1 MNISLIIKKDKLLKL
16 PLFSELDS
24 NQLIQI
30 TSISS
35 IYNFRK
41 NDIIFKEGSKYLG
54 FYIVLKGTIKVY
66 KNNPQGK
73 EVTIHIIKPFNAF
86 ADIPLFEG
94 KIYPVNAQATEDCV
108 LLFIPADGF
117 KKLLLN
123 NSTICFKMLSGFAK
137 RMRTLTKKIEDLS
150 LKDVTNRLAG
160 FIVDEVL
167 KSGTDK
173 YPEPFITLAI
183 SKKTLASYLGTITE
197 TLSRTFC
204 KLENENLIR
213 VKGKKIFIK
222 NIVGLK
228 QLAE

>member
-1 MNISLIIKKDKLLKL
+1 MDISQIIKKDKLLKL

-24 NQLIQI
+24 SQLNQI

-35 IYNFRK
+35 INNYKK

-66 KNNPQGK
+66 KNNPVGK

-94 KIYPVNAQATEDCV
+94 NTYPVNAQATENCV
-108 LLFIPADGF
+108 LLFIPADEF
-117 KKLLLN
+117 KKLLIN
-123 NSTICFKMLSGFAK
+123 NSTICFRMLSGFAK
-137 RMRTLTKKIEDLS
+137 RMKTLTKKIEDLS
-150 LKDVTNRLAG
+150 LKDVLNRLAG
-160 FIVDEVL
+160 FIVDEAQ

-173 YPEPFITLAI
+173 YPEPSISLTI

-222 NIVGLK
+222 NIAALK
-228 QLAE
+228 RLAR

>member
-1 MNISLIIKKDKLLKL
+1 MDISQIIKKDKLLKL

-24 NQLIQI
+24 NQVIQI

-35 IYNFRK
+35 INNYKK

-54 FYIVLKGTIKVY
+54 FFIVLKGTIKVY

-73 EVTIHIIKPFNAF
+73 EVTIHLIKPFNAF

-94 KIYPVNAQATEDCV
+94 KTYPVNAQAAENCV

-117 KKLLLN
+117 KKLLFN
-123 NSTICFKMLSGFAK
+123 NSVICFKMLSGFAK

-150 LKDVTNRLAG
+150 LKDVSNRLAG
-160 FIVDEVL
+160 FIVDEAL
-167 KSGTDK
+167 RSGTDK
-173 YPEPFITLAI
+173 YPEPFITLTI

-204 KLENENLIR
+204 KLETEDLIR
-213 VKGKKIFIK
+213 VRGKKIFIE
-222 NIVGLK
+222 NFDGLK
-228 QLAE
+228 QLAK